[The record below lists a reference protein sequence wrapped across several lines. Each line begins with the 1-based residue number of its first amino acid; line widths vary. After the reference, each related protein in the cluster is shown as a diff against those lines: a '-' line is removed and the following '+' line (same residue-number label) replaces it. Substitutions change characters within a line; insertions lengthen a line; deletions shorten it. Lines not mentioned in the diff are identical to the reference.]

1 MVAKVVP
8 LFRQMTSMRALE
20 ASRAMPKRRFSMM
33 PSRMIAAMFLVSSL
47 LQAQSIDTSKVG
59 TVHVY
64 REGRLLI
71 GVSVSADGNNI
82 VSLAPD
88 DIATFYLYPGYHE
101 LTLRAGEISPSA
113 SFTTAPGEE
122 YFFKVDYEHVISA
135 TSPRDLKVSLSMEPN
150 TGDADELR
158 AVKIDQS
165 KLMDVLEQSNPR
177 GVEPANSTTS
187 VSNIHAAK

>member
-1 MVAKVVP
+1 
-8 LFRQMTSMRALE
+8 
-20 ASRAMPKRRFSMM
+20 MM

-47 LQAQSIDTSKVG
+47 LHAQSIDTSKVG

-64 REGRLLI
+64 REGRLLT

-88 DIATFYLYPGYHE
+88 DIVTFYLYPGYHE

-113 SFTTAPGEE
+113 SFTTARGEE
-122 YFFKVDYEHVISA
+122 YFFKVDYERVASA
-135 TSPRDLKVSLSMEPN
+135 TSLRDLKVSLSVEPN
-150 TGDADELR
+150 AGDGDELR
-158 AVKIDQS
+158 EVKIDQR
-165 KLMDVLEQSNPR
+165 KLLDILEQSKPR

-187 VSNIHAAK
+187 TSNVQGTK